1 MFISVWATS
10 FLVLGFLVMN
20 KVSRYIFVSFIGTI
34 GALMILGCSS
44 KDTPKSSD
52 VQIDSAVIYYD
63 EKPQD
68 VSVPNASI
76 DSSQATP
83 VIPATNDA
91 SSTLDLSVNPYYD
104 AGYEQGQEDGYN
116 DGIENIR
123 GDSYD
128 DACRY
133 KGKKRK
139 EYELGYEE
147 GYDAGFDDG
156 FADSGCDSEE
166 EE

>member
-1 MFISVWATS
+1 MLTEIKACANLLVSLIGVMASVL
-10 FLVLGFLVMN
+10 F
-20 KVSRYIFVSFIGTI
+20 
-34 GALMILGCSS
+34 LGCSS

-52 VQIDSAVIYYD
+52 VQMDSAVIYYD

-91 SSTLDLSVNPYYD
+91 TSTLDLSVNPYYD

-116 DGIENIR
+116 DGVENIR

-128 DACRY
+128 DPCRY

>member
-1 MFISVWATS
+1 
-10 FLVLGFLVMN
+10 
-20 KVSRYIFVSFIGTI
+20 
-34 GALMILGCSS
+34 MILGCSS

-52 VQIDSAVIYYD
+52 VQMDSAVIYY
-63 EKPQD
+63 EEMPSD
-68 VSVPNASI
+68 VSVPNVSI
-76 DSSQATP
+76 DSSQAIP

-91 SSTLDLSVNPYYD
+91 TSTFDLSVNPYYD

-133 KGKKRK
+133 KVKKGRNMSLGMKNDMMLVSMMASPIVAVILKRK
-139 EYELGYEE
+139 NNS
-147 GYDAGFDDG
+147 
-156 FADSGCDSEE
+156 DS
-166 EE
+166 

>member
-1 MFISVWATS
+1 MK
-10 FLVLGFLVMN
+10 

-52 VQIDSAVIYYD
+52 AQMDSAVIYY
-63 EKPQD
+63 EEMPLD
-68 VSVPNASI
+68 VSVPNVSI

-91 SSTLDLSVNPYYD
+91 TSTLNLSVKPYYD

-133 KGKKRK
+133 KGKKGRSMSLGMKKDMMLVSMMASPIVAVILKRK
-139 EYELGYEE
+139 NNS
-147 GYDAGFDDG
+147 
-156 FADSGCDSEE
+156 DSK
-166 EE
+166 

>member
-1 MFISVWATS
+1 MK
-10 FLVLGFLVMN
+10 
-20 KVSRYIFVSFIGTI
+20 KVCRYIFVSFIGTI

-52 VQIDSAVIYYD
+52 VQMDSAVIYY
-63 EKPQD
+63 EEMPPD
-68 VSVPNASI
+68 VSVPNVSI

-91 SSTLDLSVNPYYD
+91 TSTLDLSVNPYYD

-128 DACRY
+128 DVCRY
-133 KGKKRK
+133 KGRKGRSMSLGMKKDMMLVSMMASPIVAVILKRK
-139 EYELGYEE
+139 NNS
-147 GYDAGFDDG
+147 
-156 FADSGCDSEE
+156 DSK
-166 EE
+166 